1 MKGANSVFY
10 NLDEVKIRA
19 EFKYDDINQIYE
31 LFEEL
36 GEGTF
41 SIVYRARFLPTNE
54 IHAVKITKANI
65 LNDFMIDLV
74 K

>member
-1 MKGANSVFY
+1 MKGVNSVFY
-10 NLDEVKIRA
+10 NLDEIKIRA

-36 GEGTF
+36 GEGSF
-41 SIVYRARFLPTNE
+41 SKVYKARFIPTNE

-65 LNDFMIDLV
+65 LNEFMIDLV

>member
-1 MKGANSVFY
+1 LKGANSVFY

-19 EFKYDDINQIYE
+19 EFKYDNINEIYE

-36 GEGTF
+36 GEGSF
-41 SIVYRARFLPTNE
+41 SKVYRARFIPTND
-54 IHAVKITKANI
+54 IHAVKITKAGL
-65 LNDFMIDLV
+65 LNEFMIDLV